1 MTAVI
6 QRVERASVK
15 ADGKQAGECGM
26 GLYVLLGVSA
36 EDTREDADALAKKI
50 VNLRI
55 FTDENGKMN
64 RSLLDVDGE
73 MLVVSN
79 FTLMASYRKGNRPDY
94 MSAAAPQMANELYEY
109 FTSLCKASV
118 KRVETGVFG
127 AHMHTD
133 MITDGPV
140 TIVMDSRVL
149 RAGKKD

>member
-6 QRVERASVK
+6 QRVERASVI
-15 ADGKQAGECGM
+15 ADGCQAGECGH

-36 EDTREDADALAKKI
+36 EDVKEDAEVLAKKI

-55 FTDENGKMN
+55 FSDENGKMN
-64 RSLLDVDGE
+64 LSLLDVNGD

-94 MSAAAPQMANELYEY
+94 MSAAAPEKANELYEY
-109 FTSLCKASV
+109 FTSLCRLNV

-127 AHMHTD
+127 AHMHTE
-133 MITDGPV
+133 MKTDGPV